1 MVMAVPLAAALGVIG
16 RFLTQRYQ
24 ESALFTGQ
32 ALPPDPGQPML
43 VEIVP
48 RGTVSNTIREARIRA
63 DQNRAQGQI
72 EIMRE
77 EMSRRH
83 PEPEA

>member
-1 MVMAVPLAAALGVIG
+1 MVMAVPLAAALGVVG

-48 RGTVSNTIREARIRA
+48 QGTVSNTIREARIRA

-77 EMSRRH
+77 EIARKH
-83 PEPEA
+83 PDVG

>member
-1 MVMAVPLAAALGVIG
+1 
-16 RFLTQRYQ
+16 
-24 ESALFTGQ
+24 
-32 ALPPDPGQPML
+32 ML

-48 RGTVSNTIREARIRA
+48 QGTVSNTIREARIRA

-77 EMSRRH
+77 EIARKH
-83 PEPEA
+83 PDVG